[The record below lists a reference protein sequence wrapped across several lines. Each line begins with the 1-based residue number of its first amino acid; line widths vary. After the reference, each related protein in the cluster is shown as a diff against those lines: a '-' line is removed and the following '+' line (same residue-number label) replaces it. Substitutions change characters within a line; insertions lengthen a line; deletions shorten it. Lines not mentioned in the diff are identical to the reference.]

1 MKKERTVESIAYEKV
16 MRGVFKLLMEGVDAA
31 PSMPMEEFLK
41 TTPQGLSM
49 PPPPLQ
55 NEPDPAKRIIDL
67 PKPET
72 IKVKEIDLRDAIE
85 KRRSLRNYSNKPL
98 KLEELSWLL
107 WCTQGVRGVNTSRTA
122 TLRNVPSGGS
132 RQPIETYLL
141 VNNVESIAPGLYRF
155 LALEHKLVEVNLDG
169 SLLDEVMKLTWNQQF
184 VRECAVVF
192 FWVGVV
198 SRTAWRYSYGVYR
211 VLLLE
216 AGHVCQ
222 NLYLAAE
229 AVDAGACAIGGFVSA
244 GLGRLFGL
252 VEDEEIVLYV
262 ACLGKKRAASAS
274 S

>member
-1 MKKERTVESIAYEKV
+1 MEKERTVESVAYERM

-31 PSMPMEEFLK
+31 PRTPMAEFLK

-49 PPPPLQ
+49 TPPPLQ
-55 NEPDPAKRIIDL
+55 KESDPSKRIIDL
-67 PKPET
+67 PKPES
-72 IKVKEIDLRDAIE
+72 IKVKEMDLRDAIE
-85 KRRSLRNYSNKPL
+85 KRRSLRDYSDKPL
-98 KLEELSWLL
+98 TLEELSWLL
-107 WCTQGVRGVNTSRTA
+107 WCTQGVRGINSSRTA

-132 RQPIETYLL
+132 RHPIETYLL
-141 VNNVESIAPGLYRF
+141 VNNVDGLQPGLYRF
-155 LALEHKLVEVNLDG
+155 LALEHKLVEVSLDG
-169 SLLDEVMKLTWNQQF
+169 SLLDEVMRLTWNQLF

-229 AVDAGACAIGGFVSA
+229 VVDAGACAIGGFVSA
-244 GLGRLFGL
+244 ELGRLFGL
-252 VEDEEIVLYV
+252 VEDKEIVLYV
-262 ACLGKKRAASAS
+262 ASLGKKKAIHA
-274 S
+274 